1 MNRTTREIGD
11 ELYGLAPQA
20 FTAARNTYIDAA
32 KNVGN
37 RSLARELATWKRPS
51 VAAGL
56 VNLVAL
62 RRPDSVRGLIDLGQE
77 IREAQGAV
85 ANVTAI
91 QLRDLSAR
99 RRKELDTIVALAQT
113 LAAERGDATPSRAAL
128 TEVESTFAAAMADD
142 AAAHLVRAGTGHQG
156 LVLQRLRPVV
166 QRSRPVLRRLWP
178 ARARRLGGRVRCTGS
193 ARHRDQGP
201 SPAGPKPAEADPMAA
216 EKADSEAATR
226 AAGEVAQRHAA
237 AEDRAST
244 ARRRLA
250 DSTTAEAAAEGQVR
264 QLADRMTELSQRL
277 DVAQR
282 AARAARQARLTAE
295 RDLASAERIL
305 RRYG

>member
-1 MNRTTREIGD
+1 MKRTTQEIGD

-20 FTAARNTYIDAA
+20 FTAARNTYIGAS
-32 KNVGN
+32 KNVEN
-37 RSLARELATWKRPS
+37 RALARELATWKRPS

-62 RRPDSVRGLIDLGQE
+62 RRPDSVRRLIDLGQE

-91 QLRDLSAR
+91 QLRDLSTR

-142 AAAHLVRAGTGHQG
+142 AAAHLVRAGRVIKALSYSGFGQSFGGFGQPAQG
-156 LVLQRLRPVV
+156 AADEV
-166 QRSRPVLRRLWP
+166 
-178 ARARRLGGRVRCTGS
+178 A
-193 ARHRDQGP
+193 QG
-201 SPAGPKPAEADPMAA
+201 AAD
-216 EKADSEAATR
+216 
-226 AAGEVAQRHAA
+226 EVAQRRAA
-237 AEDRAST
+237 AQDRAST

-250 DSTTAEAAAEGQVR
+250 DSTTTEAEVEGQVR
-264 QLADRMTELSQRL
+264 QLADQMTELSQRL

-305 RRYG
+305 RHFD